1 MTTRKEV
8 YEKIM
13 ELQRELYS
21 HQEVQDSYKIR
32 KNYYPNISAGDDLY
46 DRAKVSRAEIRR
58 IQKECN
64 SLAKVMV
71 SLPLEATKPMTNK
84 RLKELKAKSQYKTN

>member
-32 KNYYPNISAGDDLY
+32 KNYYS
-46 DRAKVSRAEIRR
+46 
-58 IQKECN
+58 
-64 SLAKVMV
+64 
-71 SLPLEATKPMTNK
+71 
-84 RLKELKAKSQYKTN
+84 